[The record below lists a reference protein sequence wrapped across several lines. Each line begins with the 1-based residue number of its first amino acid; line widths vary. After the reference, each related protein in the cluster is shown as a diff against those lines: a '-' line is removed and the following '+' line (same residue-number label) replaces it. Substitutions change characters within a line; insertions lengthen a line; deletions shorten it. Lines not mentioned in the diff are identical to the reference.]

1 VNLSAGIVRPPP
13 AVSRPERDLVAAVRA
28 ELAAVEPTR
37 TCCRTAER
45 AGLGSAARG
54 RARSPVVGRLAV
66 RLESGE
72 SAERGEAGFDWASA
86 REHCRVA
93 YLRGLFLARGS
104 LSLAAGRTHLEF
116 VVEAEE
122 LQALAMRL
130 AELQLPASTR
140 LRRGRGVLTW
150 KSSDTV
156 LNFLRRA
163 GGRAATLDL
172 ESRVVTRTLRGHLNR
187 VLNAENANLQRS
199 VLTAHRQLSAIA
211 ALEAADR
218 LAALPVRVRAVAH
231 ARRRAP
237 EQTFSELARELG
249 TSRAQVQRAFE
260 QIEGAALRLA
270 DSPADEPR

>member
-1 VNLSAGIVRPPP
+1 VSPSAGIARPAP

-72 SAERGEAGFDWASA
+72 SAERGGPGFDWASA
-86 REHCRVA
+86 REHCRVS

-122 LQALAMRL
+122 LRALAMRL

-140 LRRGRGVLTW
+140 LRRRRGVLTW
-150 KSSDTV
+150 KSSETV
-156 LNFLRRA
+156 LTFLRRA
-163 GGRAATLDL
+163 GGRAATLEL

-199 VLTAHRQLSAIA
+199 VLTAHRQLAAIA
-211 ALEAADR
+211 ALEAAGR
-218 LAALPVRVRAVAH
+218 LSALPARVRAVAH

-249 TSRAQVQRAFE
+249 TSRAQIQRAFE
-260 QIEGAALRLA
+260 QIEREALRLA
-270 DSPADEPR
+270 DSTADGPR